1 MPPVRAQ
8 RTVTTL
14 ERGQRGVGLNSAAE
28 GYRWRGIRLIHPHG
42 SGYKPLHWDLE
53 EAAGGGVLT
62 GEAVRVVATDDDGN
76 GSQVGE
82 GAPNP
87 TIYVCVV
94 CVVTS
99 IMTPRKD
106 PGYD

>member
-1 MPPVRAQ
+1 
-8 RTVTTL
+8 
-14 ERGQRGVGLNSAAE
+14 
-28 GYRWRGIRLIHPHG
+28 
-42 SGYKPLHWDLE
+42 
-53 EAAGGGVLT
+53 VLT

-94 CVVTS
+94 TS
-99 IMTPRKD
+99 IMTPCKD